1 MEEKKLKS
9 ALEAILFAAGDSVEA
24 ARIAAV
30 LGVSEGALH
39 DAATSLAA
47 VYEREERGIR
57 LIRLEDRYQLC
68 SAPDWSDEIVR
79 LLEKRRTA
87 RLSPAALEVLSIVA
101 YYQPVT
107 RTYIEK
113 IRGVD
118 SSYTVSYLSERG
130 LIAPCGRLEAPGRPT
145 LFGTTEE
152 FLRVMG
158 VASLEELP
166 PLPDVASD
174 EGMAQLQAAIE
185 SHGEAMQMELTDVE
199 ALKGAM

>member
-1 MEEKKLKS
+1 MEEKKLMS

-24 ARIAAV
+24 GRIAAV
-30 LGVSEGALH
+30 LGVSEDALH
-39 DAATSLAA
+39 DAAASLVAA
-47 VYEREERGIR
+47 YEREGRGIR
-57 LIRLEDRYQLC
+57 LVRLENRYQLC
-68 SAPDWSDEIVR
+68 SAPEWSDEIVR

-174 EGMAQLQAAIE
+174 EGMAQLRSAIE